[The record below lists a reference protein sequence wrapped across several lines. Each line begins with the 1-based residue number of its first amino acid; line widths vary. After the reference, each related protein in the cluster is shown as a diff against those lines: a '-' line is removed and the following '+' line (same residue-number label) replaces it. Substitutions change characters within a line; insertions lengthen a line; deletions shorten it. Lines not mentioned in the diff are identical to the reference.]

1 MVFTDLPCVISRIIF
16 TSELKNK
23 IIYNMGN
30 NKVRGR
36 IKLGSISIK
45 GRLLLPETMKNMP
58 RYNTKIVETGIGRFF
73 HFS

>member
-1 MVFTDLPCVISRIIF
+1 
-16 TSELKNK
+16 
-23 IIYNMGN
+23 MGN

-58 RYNTKIVETGIGRFF
+58 RYKYENSRNWNR
-73 HFS
+73 